1 MLGAFRRDCEFVIHA
16 VKAPTRLWSRR
27 CFPGYFQ
34 YNVVAAEKVHLTSKP
49 LPLLVD
55 LLGIVP
61 EGGTVLDPF
70 VGGGTT
76 PVACLQTGRR
86 FLGVE
91 LSEEYFG
98 VAEERIQENCGTKAA
113 QNSK

>member
-1 MLGAFRRDCEFVIHA
+1 VAGHCGLAQAEREADARR
-16 VKAPTRLWSRR
+16 
-27 CFPGYFQ
+27 
-34 YNVVAAEKVHLTSKP
+34 
-49 LPLLVD
+49 
-55 LLGIVP
+55 VP
-61 EGGTVLDPF
+61 
-70 VGGGTT
+70 
-76 PVACLQTGRR
+76 TGRR